1 MLNISSYLPHTHR
14 SVLEI
19 CQALPGYLLVN
30 ERFDTARDV
39 LLRLVD
45 YAGLGVVPSHPG
57 KYKPPADAAT
67 TFWFAHA
74 AYAYVRAS
82 GDRATWDNAL
92 LPLVKRIA
100 QTLISSSLG
109 DTTMTDAGLVVES
122 AAKDAYP
129 LGLNTLWYSTLT
141 MLAEELAK
149 VGDASGSHFDRL
161 AGRFRRSFA
170 KMFWC
175 APHQCLCDP
184 RSKAAAGHYK
194 VTFVPAPDQLLA
206 VVLPFSPVA
215 QTKQRQI
222 VASLKAAN
230 VSDLGMRVPW
240 TLNVE
245 AGERARS
252 GRRPEIV
259 SPLYLAWLAE
269 ALLKVSDGSAEALA
283 QADGWMNSLKSLEAE
298 NDGHLAWLYELRS
311 QRPAGAT
318 HRAVTHGPTVA
329 EVARVARL
337 VAQLKAARPG

>member
-1 MLNISSYLPHTHR
+1 MLNISSHLPHTHR

-19 CQALPGYLLVN
+19 CQALPGYLLAN
-30 ERFDTARDV
+30 ERYETAREV

-67 TFWFAHA
+67 NFWFAHA
-74 AYAYVRAS
+74 AYAYAQAS
-82 GDRATWDNAL
+82 GDRATWENAL

-122 AAKDAYP
+122 GGKDGISP
-129 LGLNTLWYSTLT
+129 LGLNVLWFSMLT
-141 MLAEELAK
+141 MLSEELAK
-149 VGDASGSHFDRL
+149 AGDGSASHFDRL
-161 AGRFRRSFA
+161 AGRFRRSFVKA
-170 KMFWC
+170 FWC
-175 APHQCLCDP
+175 APHQCLCEP
-184 RSKAAAGHYK
+184 RAQAAAGHYRAN
-194 VTFVPAPDQLLA
+194 FVPAPDQLLA

-230 VSDLGMRVPW
+230 VSELGMRVPW

-245 AGERARS
+245 AGDRVRS
-252 GRRPEIV
+252 GRKPEIV

-269 ALLKVSDGSAEALA
+269 ALLKVSDGSPEAVA
-283 QADGWMNSLKSLEAE
+283 QADQWMQSLNSFEAE

-311 QRPAGAT
+311 QRPAGDGQ
-318 HRAVTHGPTVA
+318 RRVTHGPTVA
-329 EVARVARL
+329 EVARVSRL
-337 VAQLKAARPG
+337 VAKLRK